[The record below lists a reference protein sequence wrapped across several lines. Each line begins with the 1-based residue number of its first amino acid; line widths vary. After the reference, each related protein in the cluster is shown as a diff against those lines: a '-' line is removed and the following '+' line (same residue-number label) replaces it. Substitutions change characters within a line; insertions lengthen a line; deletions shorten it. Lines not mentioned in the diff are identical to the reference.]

1 MNAIVVDDDPDIT
14 GVFSELLTLHNVNV
28 VGIGHNG
35 FDAIRLISEKS
46 PSVVFMDV
54 HMPKLDGA
62 TALKKIKELSSEMK
76 VVMVTGDLSPDLEK
90 MLEHNGADA
99 IIFKPFSIDKITH
112 VMNELQSSNKMIT
125 QV

>member
-14 GVFSELLTLHNVNV
+14 GVFSELLSLHSVNV
-28 VGIGHNG
+28 VGIGHDG

-62 TALKKIKELSSEMK
+62 AALKKIKELSPKTK

-112 VMNELQSSNKMIT
+112 VMNDLQSSNKMIT